1 MRGGDSVQV
10 LQLPLRK
17 LKIDGEE
24 FLRWLDR
31 IPEPERRTYSPEF
44 FATLYVVEKILEAH
58 RGG

>member
-1 MRGGDSVQV
+1 MQV

-24 FLRWLDR
+24 FLRWLER

-44 FATLYVVEKILEAH
+44 FATLYVVEKVLEAH